1 MPYREW
7 LPPPALAAMV
17 QCVWTSPVGWSAR
30 PRHAW
35 ILPDGCTDI
44 VWTGAALLVAGPD
57 TAPVPVALPEGA
69 VVVGVRFVPG
79 QAAGFLGAPA
89 SAITDSR
96 VALAELWPEAPS
108 LQQRVADAPTA
119 GAAAAVLVE
128 ALVERR
134 RGVEP
139 DLLVAEAV
147 ELIAAGTSPGA
158 LSPALGLGERQ
169 LRRRVTAAVGY
180 PPAVL
185 RRILRLQSFLNRA
198 DAMPDAG
205 LAALGVAVGY
215 ADQAHLGRE
224 VRALTGM
231 TPATL
236 VA

>member
-1 MPYREW
+1 MRYQEW
-7 LPPPALAAMV
+7 LPPEALAATV
-17 QCVWTSPVGWSAR
+17 QCVWTSPVGWSTR

-35 ILPDGCTDI
+35 ILPDGCMDI
-44 VWTGAALLVAGPD
+44 VWTGTALQVAGPD
-57 TAPVPVALPEGA
+57 TGPVRVSLPEGTA
-69 VVVGVRFVPG
+69 VVGVRFAPG

-108 LQQRVADAPTA
+108 LQERVGEAPTP
-119 GAAAAVLVE
+119 GAAAAVLVK
-128 ALVERR
+128 ALVARR
-134 RGVEP
+134 REVEP

-158 LSPALGLGERQ
+158 LSATLGLGERQ
-169 LRRRVTAAVGY
+169 LRRRFIAAVGY

-185 RRILRLQSFLNRA
+185 RRILRLQSFLNLA
-198 DAMPDAG
+198 EATPNAG
-205 LAALGVAVGY
+205 LAALAAGAGY

-224 VRALTGM
+224 ARTLTGM